1 MSQVTSQRHPLPR
14 TLVWGLA
21 VMAAGLIACGPRPLP
36 PRAPAPP
43 PPAAEKPAPATEAS
57 ASSAQRVPQTSLLE
71 HVPVTASLV
80 AVFRRNSLA
89 WLERAYASDP
99 VMAEAMRAHF
109 TTQLGVDFT
118 GLKGVVLIGFGEGE
132 QLGLAMFLHVP
143 SISTIKG
150 SVRGLHRD
158 LPLVAPNPTG
168 SWVAASLREGVWIGD
183 EGAVKRALDHELD
196 HGTSLFI
203 DVDGPDVDVLGFL
216 RLDDGG
222 SGTTAALSS
231 AFGIEH
237 ALLKLDAT
245 RKVTL
250 ILKGRD
256 QRIEKA
262 RAAFDA
268 ALGVVLSELSSL
280 AQTQGTDPW
289 VGALGLFAYHQV
301 RSFVDAVKPRMVN
314 LSLVSEYQLGTWL
327 DSAPLGAA
335 AAALTVPA
343 VLAQVTRG
351 KTGQARTELLRVASA
366 LSAYHDAT
374 RPATPRKNA
383 PPPVAQLRI
392 GKTPRVVPCGTDVR
406 WDEAEMAAWQE
417 LGYAPASS
425 MRYSLEVGHP
435 KSFGRREPPE
445 VVLMVRAEGDLD
457 CDGTLSRYELVM
469 QLDEDGKL
477 VRLGDIEVTNDGE

>member
-1 MSQVTSQRHPLPR
+1 MSQVTTQRYPLESM
-14 TLVWGLA
+14 LAWGVA
-21 VMAAGLIACGPRPLP
+21 VIAAGLVACGPKPLP
-36 PRAPAPP
+36 PRAPAPAQV
-43 PPAAEKPAPATEAS
+43 AAPKPAPAAEPST
-57 ASSAQRVPQTSLLE
+57 SAQRLQQTSLLE
-71 HVPVTASLV
+71 HVPVTASVV

-99 VMAEAMRAHF
+99 IMAEAMRAHF

-118 GLKGVVLIGFGEGE
+118 GLKGVVVIGFGEGE
-132 QLGLAMFLHVP
+132 QLALATFLHVP

-158 LPLVAPNPTG
+158 LPLVAPNPTS
-168 SWVAASLREGVWIGD
+168 SWVAASLREGVWLGD
-183 EGAVKRALDHELD
+183 EPAVKRALDHELD
-196 HGTSLFI
+196 HGTSLFV

-222 SGTTAALSS
+222 SGTSAALSS

-237 ALLKLDAT
+237 ALIKLDAA
-245 RKVTL
+245 RKLTL

-268 ALGVVLSELSSL
+268 ALGIVLSELSSL
-280 AQTQGTDPW
+280 AQTQGGDPW
-289 VGALGLFAYHQV
+289 VGALGLLAYHQV
-301 RSFVDAVKPRMVN
+301 RGFVDAVKPRLVN

-374 RPATPRKNA
+374 RPASPRKNA

-392 GKTPRVVPCGTDVR
+392 GKTPRVVPCGSDVR
-406 WDEAEMAAWQE
+406 WDEGEMAAWQE
-417 LGYAPASS
+417 LGYAPAST
-425 MRYSLEVGHP
+425 MRYSLEVGP
-435 KSFGRREPPE
+435 PRTFGRREPPE

-457 CDGTLSRYELVM
+457 CDGTLSRYDLVM

-477 VRLGDIEVTNDGE
+477 VRLGDIEVQNDGE